1 MRYAYTT
8 LLLWL
13 LPLFPLQSQTDP
25 NQIGPLL
32 STPIQAPEVTA
43 AEFYRYVTGKIP
55 RLSPPKTDAEWTAET
70 KRLRRHLLDEVIF
83 HGWPREWVES
93 PLKVEDLGPIPCGEG
108 YRMRKLRYE
117 IVPGMHSTAI
127 LYEPATI

>member
-55 RLSPPKTDAEWTAET
+55 QLSPPKVDAEWTAET
-70 KRLRRHLLDEVIF
+70 KR
-83 HGWPREWVES
+83 S
-93 PLKVEDLGPIPCGEG
+93 SK
-108 YRMRKLRYE
+108 
-117 IVPGMHSTAI
+117 T
-127 LYEPATI
+127 PAR